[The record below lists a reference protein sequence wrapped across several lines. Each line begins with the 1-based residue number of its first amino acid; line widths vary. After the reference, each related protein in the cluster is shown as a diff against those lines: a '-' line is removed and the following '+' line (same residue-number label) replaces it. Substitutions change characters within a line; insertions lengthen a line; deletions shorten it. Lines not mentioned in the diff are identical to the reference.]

1 MKSSGIFFYTG
12 HGAPTFVDCGG
23 GSSLTREY
31 VLSQPAGSLSN
42 CRLVVYLTCEAGKGG
57 IDGAN
62 LAQATV
68 DRGATTVIA
77 FREKIGVIQS
87 DTWMEGFC
95 NALASRETVYDAC
108 ASALRYVKK
117 HHGEHSTGFTE
128 SAVPFGET
136 TPTLF

>member
-23 GSSLTREY
+23 GSSLTRDY
-31 VLSQPAGSLSN
+31 VLSQPAGSLSD

-87 DTWMEGFC
+87 DTWMEEFC
-95 NALASRETVYDAC
+95 NALASGKTVNEAGKEADKYTSEKYDGKIA
-108 ASALRYVKK
+108 
-117 HHGEHSTGFTE
+117 FTDTWL
-128 SAVPFGET
+128 PFGT
-136 TPTLF
+136 RDQQFR